1 MNEEENL
8 IIADKPALQ
17 IESVSGCY
25 SFTIRNTK
33 QSSAVFGN
41 CEICNKPAS
50 EIWHQK
56 RLIGN
61 CVISD
66 GYGHKECLE
75 NNRTSKSAE
84 EARKKKTGAIQY

>member
-1 MNEEENL
+1 MKLQTTNEEIKSNFSK
-8 IIADKPALQ
+8 IVKI
-17 IESVSGCY
+17 GCY

-50 EIWHQK
+50 EVWHQK
-56 RLIGN
+56 RMTGN
-61 CVISD
+61 SVISD

-75 NNRTSKSAE
+75 KIRSRSAE
-84 EARKKKTGAIQY
+84 

>member
-1 MNEEENL
+1 MNEAEK
-8 IIADKPALQ
+8 IDKPQGNGVLPC
-17 IESVSGCY
+17 VSGSY
-25 SFTIRNTK
+25 SFLIRNTK

-50 EIWHQK
+50 EVWYQK
-56 RLIGN
+56 RMKGN
-61 CVISD
+61 IIISD

-84 EARKKKTGAIQY
+84 EARIDI